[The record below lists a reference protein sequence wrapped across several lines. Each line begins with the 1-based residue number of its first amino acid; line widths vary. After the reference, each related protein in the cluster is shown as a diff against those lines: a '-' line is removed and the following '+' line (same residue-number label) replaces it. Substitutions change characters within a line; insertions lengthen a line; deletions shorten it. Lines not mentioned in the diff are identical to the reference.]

1 MVKLQRL
8 TSAPGVSLY
17 DLVDEEYKRKAKSY
31 DVPAPRLL
39 VASSAQTQS
48 ICTRSDIVS
57 PSFEKL
63 LQQGIGAAMSRTA
76 LAGIIDQSLGD
87 ATSAD
92 LLFILRGGLNF
103 DPKVGLRQL
112 GISPVEHYLS
122 SQRQRVRKRSGEDDW
137 RIVDAGYKK
146 MFEKETTPRAV
157 NLVFGDIVASGR
169 SLEQGIDVFFKE
181 MQVRESWLRSLTFFT
196 IGGDQTQEKILEKLG
211 EYRSLLG
218 EGFQAQIVYLEGRFG
233 LATKKTPLLIKNTGT
248 DLLAYHEGAI
258 ITPGFALALF
268 AKPEYVLEGCVIY
281 DGGKRRSAQ
290 GAHFNEVTGYWK
302 KLQQRARKE
311 GLTLHDA
318 INERY
323 PILDVDSVEE
333 LLRRHHHWQGVERS
347 VLEEILDIKNFRLSP
362 LPDTAAALDELCQ
375 SRLSL
380 LEEKKSAP
388 RRRVTRGH
396 NPSHHLGLTAEFF
409 EDVRTVLFAGEA
421 ARVDAIYAAMDGQ
434 EGRIKTGRGMPVVRG
449 YMLLHHEGKYHRVPL
464 VAITSGMGGGSV
476 DITDLE
482 VLQKLVLESERGKF
496 REELDHVQRMILQA
510 NPGKTV
516 NLIRVGTCGTHQHD
530 FVHGGDLIIADKVY
544 GPFGF
549 VEDVIATEHT
559 NPDYHFELSLLQRL
573 DRLIS
578 YDLENGN
585 RERSYLPETL
595 ARDLLMLSQA
605 APLLKQQPQNERA
618 SKIYSLLW
626 LQLENKTV
634 TREQKT
640 AHLDAV
646 RTLMARMEVIEVPS
660 CDPEIVRYSLTASKD
675 ATLLGGGKIYRGG
688 VFSKQTLSSEAWDA
702 FDMKPDAQRSVI
714 LDYRQKVLQ
723 DLGVYASDMELA
735 MMTAQAYRANQEGH
749 HVRVGGIMAVV
760 NNPRDPSRSVNPLFA
775 DDMTIARA
783 VRGAIEIGLRVSGEI
798 YRREVLKG

>member
-17 DLVDEEYKRKAKSY
+17 DLVDEGYQKRAKSLG
-31 DVPAPRLL
+31 VPAPRLL

-63 LQQGIGAAMSRTA
+63 LQQGIGAAMSRTV
-76 LAGIIDQSLGD
+76 LAGIIDRGLGD

-103 DPKVGLRQL
+103 DAKVGLRQL
-112 GISPVEHYLS
+112 GIAPIEHYLS
-122 SQRQRVRKRSGEDDW
+122 SQRQRVRKRTGEDDW
-137 RIVDAGYKK
+137 RIVDADYKK
-146 MFEKETTPRAV
+146 MFEREISPRAA

-169 SLEQGIDVFFKE
+169 SLEQGIDVFFRE
-181 MQVRESWLRSLTFFT
+181 MRTRKNSLQSLTFFT
-196 IGGDQTQEKILEKLG
+196 IGGDQTQEKILEKLRK
-211 EYRSLLG
+211 YRSLLG

-233 LATKKTPLLIKNTGT
+233 LATKKTPLQLKNTGT
-248 DLLAYHEGAI
+248 DLLAYHEGAV
-258 ITPGFALALF
+258 ITPEFALALF
-268 AKPEYVLEGCVIY
+268 ARPEYVLECCVIY

-290 GAHFNEVTGYWK
+290 KAHFDEVAGYWK
-302 KLQQRARKE
+302 ELQQRAQSD
-311 GLTLHDA
+311 GLTLHVA

-323 PILDVDSVEE
+323 PILGIDSVEK
-333 LLRRHHHWQGVERS
+333 LLRRHPYWKGVEKS
-347 VLEEILDIKNFRLSP
+347 VLEEILNVKRCRLDA
-362 LPDTAAALDELCQ
+362 LPDTAVALDELCQ

-380 LEEKKSAP
+380 LEEKKNAP

-396 NPSHHLGLTAEFF
+396 NHSHHLGLTAEFF

-449 YMLLHHEGKYHRVPL
+449 YMLLHQGGKFHRVPL

-476 DITDLE
+476 DITGME
-482 VLQKLVLESERGKF
+482 VLQKVVLESERGKF
-496 REELDHVQRMILQA
+496 KEELDHVQRIILQA

-549 VEDVIATEHT
+549 VDDVIATEHT

-573 DRLIS
+573 ERLIS
-578 YDLENGN
+578 YDLDNERGEN
-585 RERSYLPETL
+585 SYLSEIL
-595 ARDLLMLSQA
+595 ARDLQILSQA
-605 APLLKQQPQNERA
+605 APFLKPQPQNERA
-618 SKIYSLLW
+618 SQIYSLLE
-626 LQLENKTV
+626 LQLKNKAA
-634 TREQKT
+634 TRKQKT

-646 RTLMARMEVIEVPS
+646 RTLMAKMEVMEVPS
-660 CDPEIVRYSLTASKD
+660 CDSEIVRYSLTASKD
-675 ATLLGGGKIYRGG
+675 ATLLGSGRIYRGG
-688 VFSKQTLSSEAWDA
+688 VFSKQTLSSECWDA
-702 FDMKPDAQRSVI
+702 FDMKPDPQRGVI
-714 LDYRQKVLQ
+714 LDYRQKVLR
-723 DLGVYASDMELA
+723 DLGVYASEMELA

-798 YRREVLKG
+798 YKKEVLKC